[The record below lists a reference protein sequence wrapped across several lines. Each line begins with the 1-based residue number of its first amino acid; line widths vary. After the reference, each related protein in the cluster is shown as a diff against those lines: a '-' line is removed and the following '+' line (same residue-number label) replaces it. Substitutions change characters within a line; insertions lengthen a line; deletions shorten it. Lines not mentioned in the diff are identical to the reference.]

1 MIETYLILYCVD
13 ACTTY
18 LMDCIIE
25 NGNNYIIEQ
34 AQLGNPSG
42 IELKIYSNVEKLC
55 YSVLI
60 GTTVTMVVTM
70 GMCTAAAAV
79 PIFVPIGM
87 TVLTQLQQAA

>member
-1 MIETYLILYCVD
+1 
-13 ACTTY
+13 
-18 LMDCIIE
+18 MDVIIE
-25 NGNNYIIEQ
+25 NGNNLIIEQ
-34 AQLGNPSG
+34 GLET
-42 IELKIYSNVEKLC
+42 ELKIYSNVEKLC